1 MFHFKQVKEVKH
13 MDVFEKAAKAAKEV
27 GDNVFHSAKNIGES
41 IYNLTK
47 DQSELASLNVQKSA
61 IEKRLTDSYAMIGK
75 RYVEYMQVCDGGEVF
90 EVSDILEEIQPELD
104 RLSEVRNQIKEKEDI
119 IKAVNEERAK
129 KKAQDEFDE
138 EKQKLDKALELEI
151 ITRLE
156 YEEKLAAAQ
165 KKLDCYDLL
174 RKVNMQLEMGIITQL
189 EYEEKVKKIL
199 QP

>member
-1 MFHFKQVKEVKH
+1 

-61 IEKRLTDSYAMIGK
+61 IEKRLTNSYAMIGK
-75 RYVEYMQVCDGGEVF
+75 RYVEYMQVCDGGKVF
-90 EVSDILEEIQPELD
+90 EVSDILEAIQPELD
-104 RLSEVRNQIKEKEDI
+104 KLSEVRNQIKEKEDI
-119 IKAVNEERAK
+119 IKAINEERAK

-138 EKQKLDKALELEI
+138 EKQKLDKALGLEI
-151 ITRLE
+151 ITQEE
-156 YEEKLAAAQ
+156 YEEKLAGAQ

-174 RKVNMQLEMGIITQL
+174 RKINMQLEMGIITQL